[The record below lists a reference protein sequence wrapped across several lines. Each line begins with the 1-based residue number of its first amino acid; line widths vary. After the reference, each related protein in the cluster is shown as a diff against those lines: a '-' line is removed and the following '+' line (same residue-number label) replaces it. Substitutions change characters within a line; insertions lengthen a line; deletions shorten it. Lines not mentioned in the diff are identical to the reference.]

1 MLQTRHDTPGL
12 TGLPLRHLLHHATMV
27 QRSFVRWRALKG
39 VLGSVLR
46 TNLHKPASVDILVQ
60 QPKRRQPP
68 TGHPMLRQ
76 HGEAAGRGRA
86 TEAAGAW
93 RRWAGDRGALA
104 RCVGGGSG
112 VDAIPVT
119 ADDLGTRMVAEPTDE
134 RISRRIFQY
143 VNNAMSFGIHQNS
156 VE

>member
-27 QRSFVRWRALKG
+27 QRSFVRWRELKG

-76 HGEAAGRGRA
+76 HGEAAWRAYTVKGGRWLP
-86 TEAAGAW
+86 AAVASAAREYPRW
-93 RRWAGDRGALA
+93 RPNVGVLA
-104 RCVGGGSG
+104 
-112 VDAIPVT
+112 
-119 ADDLGTRMVAEPTDE
+119 E
-134 RISRRIFQY
+134 
-143 VNNAMSFGIHQNS
+143 
-156 VE
+156 